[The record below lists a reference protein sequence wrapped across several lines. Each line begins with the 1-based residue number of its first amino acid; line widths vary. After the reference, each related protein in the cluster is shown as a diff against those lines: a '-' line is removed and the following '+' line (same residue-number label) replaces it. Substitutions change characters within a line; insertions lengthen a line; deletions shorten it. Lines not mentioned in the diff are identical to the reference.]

1 MKILLSHY
9 VYFSCS
15 RVVWSFSP
23 IPISLNNKRGPN
35 YSTHILATQSSWDS
49 GDDWD
54 TLSSSSPQNA
64 MDGSSIYNIDPVSEA
79 ARTMNYESQTSS
91 DYSPSAEDELI
102 TDAVDTIYSHI
113 QDADA
118 PILYD
123 TNEDFDQF
131 TKTVD
136 FFDEM
141 GREISLLVRCN
152 ESPDNLLVSLGRK
165 IPELTENE
173 KYDELQL
180 LDQSGEN
187 PKPTPFFQSAIQAMF
202 HIHASLSSKDS
213 DELVLIPSGIASWMS
228 KSIGD
233 KVGQHDK
240 RINVVLAKYSSHGS
254 GVLSMSQ
261 FEQLYMDA
269 ATLSAQTEAKRKR
282 VARPGRKV
290 VEGPTM
296 KSVWRDL
303 ENHGFQ
309 PPNVEEWKMLQKEI
323 EEEYG
328 VNTESS
334 GATNNNMMDECEILE
349 WADGE
354 HSTPRASSTSR
365 MKGASTSTKKSSH
378 ELVPL
383 ATDGKTPS
391 RLRDGDFVFIDE
403 ESCIGC
409 TQCANVAPSSFK
421 MLDNGR
427 ARTFEQS
434 NMSDVDTA
442 VSVCPVAC
450 MHKVAFHEL
459 EEMETARDV
468 LGQELKTAHIPL
480 NVARIDS
487 DANRRS
493 SWYHTLK
500 HKCFT
505 SKSCPQRGCF
515 DCPMYDVPGANPY
528 SQELHAKAEHLRASD
543 LIRSGEADEF
553 RKTADF

>member
-1 MKILLSHY
+1 
-9 VYFSCS
+9 
-15 RVVWSFSP
+15 
-23 IPISLNNKRGPN
+23 
-35 YSTHILATQSSWDS
+35 
-49 GDDWD
+49 
-54 TLSSSSPQNA
+54 
-64 MDGSSIYNIDPVSEA
+64 MDGSSIYNIDPVMEA
-79 ARTMNYESQTSS
+79 ARAMSYESQDSL
-91 DYSPSAEDELI
+91 DYVPSAEDELI
-102 TDAVDTIYSHI
+102 TEAVDTIYSHV
-113 QDADA
+113 QNADA
-118 PILYD
+118 PTLYD
-123 TNEDFDQF
+123 IKDDFDQV

-141 GREISLLVRCN
+141 GQEISLLVRCN

-173 KYDELQL
+173 KYDGLQL
-180 LDQSGEN
+180 LDQSGMT
-187 PKPTPFFQSAIQAMF
+187 PTATPFFQSAIQAMF
-202 HIHASLSSKDS
+202 HMHASLSSKES

-228 KSIGD
+228 KSLGD
-233 KVGQHDK
+233 TVGQHDK
-240 RINVVLAKYSSHGS
+240 RINVVLAKYSTHGS
-254 GVLSMSQ
+254 GVLSMGQ

-269 ATLSAQTEAKRKR
+269 VSLSAQTEAKRKR
-282 VARPGRKV
+282 VTRPGRKV
-290 VEGPTM
+290 LEGPTM

-309 PPNVEEWKMLQKEI
+309 PPIVEEWNISQKEI

-328 VNTESS
+328 VKTEIS
-334 GATNNNMMDECEILE
+334 GAMNNNIMDECEILE
-349 WADGE
+349 WKGGE
-354 HSTPRASSTSR
+354 HSTPRASSTSQ
-365 MKGASTSTKKSSH
+365 MKGASKSTKKSSH
-378 ELVPL
+378 ELVLL

-391 RLRDGDFVFIDE
+391 RLRDGDFIFIDE

-409 TQCANVAPSSFK
+409 TQCANVTPSSFQ

-434 NMSDVDTA
+434 NLSEVDTA

-450 MHKVAFHEL
+450 MHKVAYHEL

-468 LGQELKTAHIPL
+468 LGDELNRSHMGSNHAHIPL

-487 DANRRS
+487 DANRKS

-505 SKSCPQRGCF
+505 SKSCPRRGCF
-515 DCPMYDVPGANPY
+515 DCPMYDTPGANPY
-528 SQELHAKAEHLRASD
+528 FQELHAKAEHLRASD
-543 LIRSGEADEF
+543 LIGSGEADEF

>member
-1 MKILLSHY
+1 
-9 VYFSCS
+9 
-15 RVVWSFSP
+15 
-23 IPISLNNKRGPN
+23 
-35 YSTHILATQSSWDS
+35 
-49 GDDWD
+49 
-54 TLSSSSPQNA
+54 
-64 MDGSSIYNIDPVSEA
+64 MDGASIYNIDPVMEA
-79 ARTMNYESQTSS
+79 ARTMSYESEASS
-91 DYSPSAEDELI
+91 DYSPSVEDELI
-102 TDAVDTIYSHI
+102 TEAVDTIYSHI

-118 PILYD
+118 PTLYD
-123 TNEDFDQF
+123 VKEDDLDQS

-152 ESPDNLLVSLGRK
+152 ESPDNLLVSMGRK
-165 IPELTENE
+165 LTELTEDE
-173 KYDELQL
+173 KYDGLQL
-180 LDQSGEN
+180 LDQSSMT
-187 PKPTPFFQSAIQAMF
+187 PKATPFFQSAVQAMF
-202 HIHASLSSKDS
+202 HMHASLNSKES

-228 KSIGD
+228 KSLGD
-233 KVGQHDK
+233 EVGKHDK
-240 RINVVLAKYSSHGS
+240 RITIVLAKYSTHGS
-254 GVLSMSQ
+254 GVLSMGQ
-261 FEQLYMDA
+261 FEQLYLDA
-269 ATLSAQTEAKRKR
+269 VSLSAETEAKRKR
-282 VARPGRKV
+282 VTLTRPGRKV
-290 VEGPTM
+290 LEGPTM

-309 PPNVEEWKMLQKEI
+309 PPIVMEWNTSQKEI
-323 EEEYG
+323 EQEYG
-328 VNTESS
+328 MNMENS
-334 GATNNNMMDECEILE
+334 GATNNNIMDECEILE
-349 WADGE
+349 WKGGE
-354 HSTPRASSTSR
+354 HSTPRASSTSQ

-378 ELVPL
+378 ELVLL

-391 RLRDGDFVFIDE
+391 RLRDGDFIFIDE

-434 NMSDVDTA
+434 NMSEVDTA

-468 LGQELKTAHIPL
+468 LGEELNRSAHIPL

-487 DANRRS
+487 DANRKS

-515 DCPMYDVPGANPY
+515 DCPMYDTPGANPY
-528 SQELHAKAEHLRASD
+528 SQKLHAKAEHLRASD
-543 LIRSGEADEF
+543 LIGSGEADQF